1 MLGELSSRLG
11 LAGVALTLEGGYDLA
26 ALRASA
32 SATVRGILDGRRAA
46 SGQPMTA
53 FYTRGRSSP
62 EGTVAMARGA
72 AIKKDDP
79 ARSAS
84 LEAAIEH
91 FVVISGLSGAGKSQA
106 SKLFEDLGYSCVDN
120 LPPALLDDFL
130 ALRRTDPDRYRRTA
144 LVLDI
149 RGGDPAPAIQRAA
162 ASLADDGA
170 RLQLIYLEA
179 SDSSLI
185 SRYSETRHRHP
196 LQASRSSVQA
206 SIAEERGRLAGTRA
220 LADHVIDTSGLSIGQ
235 LKDRI
240 FAVIPRLSATDDLRI
255 DIVTFGFKYGIPLEA
270 DLVFDVR
277 FLTNPYW
284 DPKLKPLSGLDEPVR
299 DFVLGQPAAKRFL
312 ELVAELL
319 ELTAPAYRAEGKEQ
333 LRVALGCTGGYHRSI
348 ALAEALAARL
358 KKLPKA
364 SVDGLP
370 PGARA
375 MKGPRLPRW
384 LYPGMHLKRWLVL
397 LLAGIAIL
405 GLGAAIFIRD
415 LYRQNA
421 ADEIA
426 VVYWLTGAWLEP
438 RDPRRAGGGAR
449 PDADRHRLLG
459 PHALRD
465 LAIRRARRQR
475 HGGPLHEALPGARPP
490 DRGARWRH
498 RALDAAPWAEGL
510 QRQHHGGGGRRR

>member
-1 MLGELSSRLG
+1 
-11 LAGVALTLEGGYDLA
+11 
-26 ALRASA
+26 
-32 SATVRGILDGRRAA
+32 
-46 SGQPMTA
+46 
-53 FYTRGRSSP
+53 
-62 EGTVAMARGA
+62 MARGA
-72 AIKKDDP
+72 AIKKEDP

-179 SDSSLI
+179 SDSNLI

-196 LQASRSSVQA
+196 LQASRSSVQT
-206 SIAEERGRLAGTRA
+206 SIAEERARLAGTRG

-299 DFVLGQPAAKRFL
+299 DFVLRQPAAKRFL
-312 ELVAELL
+312 DLVAELL

-348 ALAEALAARL
+348 ALAEALAVRL
-358 KKLPKA
+358 RKLPKA
-364 SVDGLP
+364 SVDVFH
-370 PGARA
+370 R
-375 MKGPRLPRW
+375 
-384 LYPGMHLKRWLVL
+384 
-397 LLAGIAIL
+397 
-405 GLGAAIFIRD
+405 
-415 LYRQNA
+415 
-421 ADEIA
+421 E
-426 VVYWLTGAWLEP
+426 LE
-438 RDPRRAGGGAR
+438 R
-449 PDADRHRLLG
+449 
-459 PHALRD
+459 
-465 LAIRRARRQR
+465 
-475 HGGPLHEALPGARPP
+475 
-490 DRGARWRH
+490 
-498 RALDAAPWAEGL
+498 
-510 QRQHHGGGGRRR
+510 